1 MTTQLTAKG
10 LRGLAAALLALSL
23 TPAAGLAA
31 DTLTITLD
39 TPPTHQRTQMVRR
52 FADLLVERSGGA
64 LTYELFD
71 SGQLYNDRD
80 AGRAVARGDAD
91 MSVLTTPAL
100 SRVEASL
107 NVLDLPLLYGMTADQ
122 RAAMVDGPLGARLS
136 QAVGD
141 SLGVVVPGNWYVLG
155 RVFYWTTTKPLTS
168 FADFTGLQ
176 IRIPGGAANVE
187 RLASLGGNAVVMP
200 FADTP
205 LALQQGVVDGTMGSI
220 ETMVSQHMVDN
231 GIRHGFWD
239 QGIVGYL
246 IPIVSQ
252 SYWASLTAEEQALF
266 TAVWNEV
273 VPEQRAGILDNE
285 AAGIATLQSQG
296 VSFAEAT
303 AEDVAAARAR
313 MMERQA
319 ALVDSLGIPAD
330 VMELAGAA
338 AQ

>member
-1 MTTQLTAKG
+1 MIPFTKLTAV
-10 LRGLAAALLALSL
+10 RGASAALMMMSL
-23 TPAAGLAA
+23 ISTGAEAAE
-31 DTLTITLD
+31 TLTITLD
-39 TPPTHQRTQMVRR
+39 TPPTHQRTAMVKR

-91 MSVLTTPAL
+91 MSVLTTAAL

-107 NVLDLPLLYGMTADQ
+107 NVLDLPLLYGMTSDQ
-122 RAAMVDGPLGARLS
+122 RAAMVDGALGQRLS

-141 SLGVVVPGNWYVLG
+141 SLEVVVPGNWFVLG
-155 RVFYWTTTKPLTS
+155 RVFYWTTAKPLAS
-168 FADFTGLQ
+168 FEDFTGLQ

-239 QGIVGYL
+239 QGIVGYV
-246 IPIVSQ
+246 IPIVGK
-252 SYWASLTAEEQALF
+252 SYWSSLTADEQALF
-266 TAVWNEV
+266 TATWNEV

-285 AAGIATLQSQG
+285 AAGMATLQGQG

-303 AEDVAAARAR
+303 AEQVTAARAR
-313 MMERQA
+313 MLERQQ
-319 ALVDSLGIPAD
+319 ALVDSLAIPAD
-330 VMELAGAA
+330 VMELAEAA
-338 AQ
+338 VK

>member
-1 MTTQLTAKG
+1 MTNFTKG
-10 LRGLAAALLALSL
+10 AALRGLAAALVAAML
-23 TPAAGLAA
+23 TPAAALAA

-39 TPPTHQRTQMVRR
+39 TPPTHQRTIMVRR

-155 RVFYWTTTKPLTS
+155 RVLYWTTTKPLTQ

-252 SYWASLTAEEQALF
+252 SYWSSLTAEEQALF

-273 VPEQRAGILDNE
+273 VPEQRSGILDNE
-285 AAGIATLQSQG
+285 AAGMATLQSQG

-303 AEDVAAARAR
+303 AEDVAEARAR

-319 ALVDSLGIPAD
+319 ALVESLGIPAD
-330 VMELAGAA
+330 VMELAQAA
-338 AQ
+338 SQ